1 MLIYNMNVLLPGADT
16 ASAVGEANGE
26 PVEIT
31 ADPAAPLCAYVFK
44 TVADPF
50 VGKLSFIKVLSGKL
64 TATSNAINARTGQP
78 ERLGKTLT
86 VCGKKQTDTPEIA
99 AGDIGAVAAGYRQD
113 RRYPLRPGRVV
124 ALPAPVYPI
133 SCYRMAVKVAKKGD
147 EGKVGGALTRLIE
160 EDPSIKFEVDPE
172 TKQQIISG
180 LGTQHLEVAPAVEE

>member
-1 MLIYNMNVLLPGADT
+1 MAAGVRSGQITPVFCGSAVNGQALDMLIYNMNVLLPGADT

-86 VCGKKQTDTPEIA
+86 VCG
-99 AGDIGAVAAGYRQD
+99 
-113 RRYPLRPGRVV
+113 
-124 ALPAPVYPI
+124 
-133 SCYRMAVKVAKKGD
+133 
-147 EGKVGGALTRLIE
+147 
-160 EDPSIKFEVDPE
+160 
-172 TKQQIISG
+172 
-180 LGTQHLEVAPAVEE
+180 